1 MSRAMRKPVIGVS
14 DMAKLIGIIIISSFN
29 VEIIV
34 TNYLKWQSIRVTYK
48 TNNSSYFV

>member
-1 MSRAMRKPVIGVS
+1 MSHAMRKPVLAVS
-14 DMAKLIGIIIISSFN
+14 DMAILIGIMIISSFN

-48 TNNSSYFV
+48 TNNNSYYV